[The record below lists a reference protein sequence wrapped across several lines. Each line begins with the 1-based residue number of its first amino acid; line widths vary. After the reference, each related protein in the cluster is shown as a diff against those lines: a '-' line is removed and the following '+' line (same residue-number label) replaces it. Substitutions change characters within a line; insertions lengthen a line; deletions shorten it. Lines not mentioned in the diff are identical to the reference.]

1 MAGWEGSEIASFSA
15 VYPADTPKEFRGAA
29 EDMKILTAGP
39 TPGTLRDFL
48 MAVPDMKILPA
59 GSTAGT
65 LKEFIGALGE
75 TKILATGPTTTVVLD
90 ADNHF

>member
-15 VYPADTPKEFRGAA
+15 VYPADTPKEFREAA
-29 EDMKILTAGP
+29 EDMKILT
-39 TPGTLRDFL
+39 
-48 MAVPDMKILPA
+48 A